1 MDICKVTNGKGS
13 VLDSMISSSC
23 NDLDNFIDVESDDE
37 LSDLNTLHPLS
48 GRGVPSDSSFK
59 MPDELRYI
67 IPSRFLYG
75 RQELKKNQRKIV
87 ALLLLQVKQWR
98 DKLYEEDVLNGK
110 KAALELPESERN
122 KHFNDYIPD
131 PSLLP
136 NKTVIVKFRKDI
148 TNKMF
153 GDHTQD
159 VNKAIKRALTAIMG
173 RVVHEEDID
182 SKGRKV
188 LKMYTIIP
196 RAVLVDGEIEM
207 SIDHDAVKRLMNHS
221 LGYSDTDLDIW
232 SDLDSG
238 YAQKLLEVV
247 SKNKIRADKL
257 TMSLDD
263 FKFTFG
269 CDFKTYTK
277 NEILALGDPNLKVG
291 DYKYIIDD
299 KTKKLT
305 KIPMYPRFSTFK
317 ERVLKPAFSELL
329 QKSQGHWKATDKD
342 GLGYRLIR
350 TNLSFTHIEFCLKY
364 IKKPKQK
371 IMVDANQDAANLS
384 SNSGIYSLIEPL
396 EKAILEILE
405 VKKIVDVTQEQVDH
419 WKIIINMYMINIDAI
434 NKNSSDSVKY
444 YNDNVNNAI
453 LRFRELFARK

>member
-1 MDICKVTNGKGS
+1 MTNGNGG
-13 VLDSMISSSC
+13 VLDSMINSSC
-23 NDLDNFIDVESDDE
+23 NDLDNFIEVES
-37 LSDLNTLHPLS
+37 SDKIMDINNSDPFLYK
-48 GRGVPSDSSFK
+48 GVPSDSSFK

-98 DKLYEEDVLNGK
+98 DKLYEEDMLNGK
-110 KAALELPESERN
+110 KVALKLPESERN

-136 NKTVIVKFRKDI
+136 NKTVIVKFQKDI

-153 GDHTQD
+153 GDHTND
-159 VNKAIKRALTAIMG
+159 VNKAIRRALTAIMG

-182 SKGRKV
+182 HKGRKV

-196 RAVLVDGEIEM
+196 RAILIDGEIEM

-221 LGYSDTDLDIW
+221 FGYSDTDLDIW
-232 SDLDSG
+232 SNLDSG

-257 TMSLDD
+257 TMSIAD

-291 DYKYIIDD
+291 DYKYIIDE
-299 KTKKLT
+299 KSKKLT

-317 ERVLKPAFSELL
+317 ERVIKPAFSELL
-329 QKSQGHWKATDKD
+329 QKSQGHWKATDED
-342 GLGYRLIR
+342 ALGYRLIR

-364 IKKPKQK
+364 IKNPKQK
-371 IMVDANQDAANLS
+371 IMTDTNNKSEYLVL
-384 SNSGIYSLIEPL
+384 LEPL
-396 EKAILEILE
+396 EKIILE
-405 VKKIVDVTQEQVDH
+405 VHNVKKIIDVTQERVNH
-419 WKIIINMYMINIDAI
+419 WKMVINMYILHVETI
-434 NKNSSDSVKY
+434 NKSNSELKYHNDSV
-444 YNDNVNNAI
+444 DAAI
-453 LRFRELFARK
+453 IRFRELFAKK